1 VTQWSIETS
10 GEFEKAL
17 RKVDRTVVRRVLAFL
32 DDLARLDDPR
42 SRGKSLS
49 GDLAAFWRYRI
60 GDYRLL
66 AEVKDEKLVVVAVR
80 LAHRSSIYDR

>member
-10 GEFEKAL
+10 AEFDKAL
-17 RKVDRTVVRRVLAFL
+17 RKVDHTVVRRVLAFL

-49 GDLAAFWRYRI
+49 GDLAAFWRFRI

-66 AEVKDEKLVVVAVR
+66 AELKDEKLVVVAVR
-80 LAHRSSIYDR
+80 LGHRSNIYDR